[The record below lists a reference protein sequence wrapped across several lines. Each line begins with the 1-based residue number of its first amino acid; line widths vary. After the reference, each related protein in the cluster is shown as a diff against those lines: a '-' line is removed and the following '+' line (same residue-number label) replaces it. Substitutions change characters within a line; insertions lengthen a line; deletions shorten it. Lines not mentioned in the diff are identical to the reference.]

1 MRSPMKG
8 IFTAAGQAA
17 ILSQPARK
25 GATMTST
32 DTRSTTTRKEVTSQE
47 AILKA
52 AIEEFAERGV
62 DGARIE
68 AVARQ
73 ANFNKSL
80 IYRYFNDKRGLFEAA
95 LQNKLQER
103 SDSVEKMPV
112 NVAEILQYYFEE
124 NLRDQN
130 YVRVLLNEAQ
140 QNDGAPI
147 IDEPWRQEY
156 YQNHINRLKQS
167 QAAGI
172 ISDEFDPVCLML
184 IFTALVFF
192 PATLPQLAQLISG
205 HPVDSE
211 EFQTHWKDCLTLIG
225 QILQPRNDADS
236 APEEKT

>member
-1 MRSPMKG
+1 MS
-8 IFTAAGQAA
+8 
-17 ILSQPARK
+17 
-25 GATMTST
+25 ST
-32 DTRSTTTRKEVTSQE
+32 DTSAISPKKEVSSQE

-80 IYRYFNDKRGLFEAA
+80 IYRYFTDKQGLFEAA

-103 SDSVEKMPV
+103 SDTVEKIPIDIT
-112 NVAEILQYYFEE
+112 EILQYYFEE

-140 QNDGAPI
+140 QNEGAPL
-147 IDEPWRQEY
+147 IDEPWRREY
-156 YQNHINRLKQS
+156 YQNHINRLKKS
-167 QAAGI
+167 QEAGI
-172 ISDEFDPVCLML
+172 VSDEFDPVCLML
-184 IFTALVFF
+184 IFTDLVFF

-205 HPVDSE
+205 HPVDSP
-211 EFQTHWKDCLTLIG
+211 EFQEHWKNCLSIFGKLF
-225 QILQPRNDADS
+225 QPQPPDD
-236 APEEKT
+236 KQ

>member
-1 MRSPMKG
+1 MS
-8 IFTAAGQAA
+8 
-17 ILSQPARK
+17 
-25 GATMTST
+25 ST
-32 DTRSTTTRKEVTSQE
+32 DTSAISPKKEVSSQE

-62 DGARIE
+62 EGARIE
-68 AVARQ
+68 AIARQ

-103 SDSVEKMPV
+103 SDTVEKIPIDIT
-112 NVAEILQYYFEE
+112 EILQYYFEE

-140 QNDGAPI
+140 QNEGAPL
-147 IDEPWRQEY
+147 IDEPWRREY
-156 YQNHINRLKQS
+156 YQNHINRLKKS
-167 QAAGI
+167 QEAGI

-205 HPVDSE
+205 HPVDSD
-211 EFQTHWKDCLTLIG
+211 EFQEHWKNCLSIFGKLF
-225 QILQPRNDADS
+225 QPQQSDD
-236 APEEKT
+236 KQ

>member
-1 MRSPMKG
+1 MS
-8 IFTAAGQAA
+8 
-17 ILSQPARK
+17 
-25 GATMTST
+25 ST
-32 DTRSTTTRKEVTSQE
+32 DTPKKEVTSQE

-68 AVARQ
+68 AVARE

-103 SDSVEKMPV
+103 SDTVEKIPV
-112 NVAEILQYYFEE
+112 NISEILQYYFEE

-140 QNDGAPI
+140 QNNGAPI
-147 IDEPWRQEY
+147 IDEPWRREY
-156 YQNHINRLKQS
+156 YQNHINRLKKS
-167 QAAGI
+167 QEEGI
-172 ISDEFDPVCLML
+172 ISDDFDPVCLML
-184 IFTALVFF
+184 ICTALVFF

-211 EFQTHWKDCLTLIG
+211 EFQAQWKDCISLLG
-225 QILQPRNDADS
+225 QLLQPG
-236 APEEKT
+236 K